1 MPVTALDA
9 PDKDARLLV
18 IGQAVDVQ
26 ATVDG
31 QGGDAGPGKVG
42 PGFGLGVFGGGLGVF
57 RDVEVEAQVGGGED
71 GEGKG
76 GDTRDQPAVL
86 VVNVKIPPQL
96 ETCR

>member
-1 MPVTALDA
+1 LATALDA
-9 PDKDARLLV
+9 PDKDAGLPVL
-18 IGQAVDVQ
+18 GQAVDVQ

-42 PGFGLGVFGGGLGVF
+42 PGLGLGVFGGGLAVF
-57 RDVEVEAQVGGGED
+57 RDVEVEAEIGGGED

-76 GDTRDQPAVL
+76 GNTRDQPAVL
-86 VVNVKIPPQL
+86 VVKVKTPPQL